1 MQEYDNAPVVLPEW
15 WSNEQVA
22 KRYHTTPATV
32 RYWKHIGKI
41 NGSRSGK
48 RTLYHRSEIE
58 RIDRALRDQIT
69 SHQG

>member
-1 MQEYDNAPVVLPEW
+1 VQKHDGTLIGLPEW

-22 KRYHTTPATV
+22 ERYHTSPATV

-41 NGSRSGK
+41 RGSRFGK

-58 RIDRALRDQIT
+58 RIDRELRDQIA
-69 SHQG
+69 S